1 MARQQGNYY
10 SQLSVGSTG
19 KIKTMNPNGLYS
31 ISTASTINT
40 LIAGNNRMNF
50 GLMLKVLLSI
60 MGIKNQ
66 NITGIPNGIANSSSN
81 KYGKLQIDFAGV
93 NNINCKT

>member
-1 MARQQGNYY
+1 
-10 SQLSVGSTG
+10 
-19 KIKTMNPNGLYS
+19 MNPNGLYS

-50 GLMLKVLLSI
+50 WLDAQSTIEYNGNQ
-60 MGIKNQ
+60 NQ

-81 KYGKLQIDFAGV
+81 KYASCKLTLQV
-93 NNINCKT
+93 